1 MLRFNA
7 IAAFTAY
14 SSTFWL
20 STGKVPGS
28 PHTTGSM
35 WVFGSSPNAVDAA
48 VKILLSVPSCTW
60 VSRPI
65 TASQAGSA
73 AAISASIQ
81 TGESYG
87 RAASVLTELLT

>member
-1 MLRFNA
+1 MLRFSA

-14 SSTFWL
+14 SSTFWF
-20 STGKVPGS
+20 STGNVPGR

-35 WVFGSSPNAVDAA
+35 WVLGSSPKVVDAA

-65 TASQAGSA
+65 TASQAGWV
-73 AAISASIQ
+73 
-81 TGESYG
+81 
-87 RAASVLTELLT
+87 AASAMRP